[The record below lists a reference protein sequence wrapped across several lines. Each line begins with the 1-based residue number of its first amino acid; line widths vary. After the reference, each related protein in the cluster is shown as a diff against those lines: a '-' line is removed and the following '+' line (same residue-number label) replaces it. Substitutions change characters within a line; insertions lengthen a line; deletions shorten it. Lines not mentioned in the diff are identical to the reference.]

1 MKCIMVHILRY
12 LKILIIF
19 LLAFPVLAEEPTI
32 TNAPMATGLVVAS
45 CNTLE
50 SITELAHL
58 DKESTE
64 EAKILFNY
72 LRMNGKCGTYG
83 KFIIVFLEK
92 LEFSYIDNSDGE
104 VIEVWKLY
112 NQELW
117 SLVRK
122 SNVKLLG
129 LTI

>member
-32 TNAPMATGLVVAS
+32 TTAPMATGLVVAS

-50 SITELAHL
+50 SITGLAHL

-92 LEFSYIDNSDGE
+92 LEFSYIDTANE

-117 SLVRK
+117 SLVRQ
-122 SNVKLLG
+122 SNRELLG
-129 LTI
+129 NTI

>member
-19 LLAFPVLAEEPTI
+19 LLAFPVLAEESTI
-32 TNAPMATGLVVAS
+32 KIPPMATGLVVAS
-45 CNTLE
+45 CKNLD
-50 SITELAHL
+50 SITGLAHL

-64 EAKILFNY
+64 EAKKLFNY
-72 LRMNGKCGTYG
+72 LRMHRECGTYG
-83 KFIIVFLEK
+83 KFIEVFLEK
-92 LEFSYIDNSDGE
+92 LEFSYIDTANE

-112 NQELW
+112 EEELW

>member
-19 LLAFPVLAEEPTI
+19 LLAFPVLAEETTTTMPP
-32 TNAPMATGLVVAS
+32 AATGIIISS
-45 CNTLE
+45 CHNLE
-50 SITELAHL
+50 SITGLANI
-58 DKESTE
+58 DKDSTE
-64 EAKILFNY
+64 NAKKLFNY

-92 LEFSYIDNSDGE
+92 LEFSYIDTANE

-117 SLVRK
+117 SLVRQ
-122 SNVKLLG
+122 SNRELLG
-129 LTI
+129 NTI